1 VKGIDIF
8 SSERIYAIAIIGD
21 AMRCKRVSMT
31 LAAGLLLGLLLV
43 AAAAQGPVD
52 QRMVAAIKAEGLNQ
66 SEAPDLFYTLTDRL
80 GQRLTG
86 SPAHMEAARW
96 AVERFKKWGL
106 ANPHMEPFEFGRGWS
121 LEKLTI
127 EMIAPRYMP
136 LIGYAEAWS
145 PPTSGILMGTPL
157 YIGDSRA
164 EEIDRLGSRLRGAIV
179 LTHRPQTEF
188 LLTDRMQPSEGNG
201 PVRTGNPPFPE
212 PTSTTPTQQ
221 MLERLQANA
230 TGVALK
236 PGAME
241 HGTVRVQGNRTT
253 PNGAVPSVVLAAEH
267 YNMLV
272 RMVQAGVQVQLK
284 IEVGARFY
292 ENDRNSYNVLA
303 EIPGIDPVLRDEVVL
318 IGAHLDSW
326 HTATGATDNAD
337 GVTAVME
344 AMRIL
349 KAVNARPRRTIRVV
363 LWAGEEQGLLGARAY
378 VDRNFRNAAARDKL
392 SVYLNDDPG
401 TGATY
406 GFYMQGNEAA
416 KRIFDGWLEP
426 LRELGVRR
434 NVIEGIGSTD
444 HVPFDE
450 LGIPAFTV
458 IKDFRNYDT
467 RTRHTNADLADAVK
481 RDDLKQSAIVF
492 AVVTWQAAMRNERIP
507 RTKQ

>member
-1 VKGIDIF
+1 
-8 SSERIYAIAIIGD
+8 
-21 AMRCKRVSMT
+21 MRCKRVSMT
-31 LAAGLLLGLLLV
+31 LAAGLLVGLLLV
-43 AAAAQGPVD
+43 AAAAQEPVD
-52 QRMVAAIKAEGLNQ
+52 QRMVAAIKAEGLNK

-96 AVERFKKWGL
+96 AVERFQKWGL

-127 EMIAPRYMP
+127 EMVAPRYMP

-157 YIGDSRA
+157 YVGDSSA
-164 EEIDRLGSRLRGAIV
+164 DEIDRLGSRLRGAIV

-212 PTSTTPTQQ
+212 PTSTTPSQQ
-221 MLERLQANA
+221 MIARLQANA

-272 RMVQAGVQVQLK
+272 RMMQAGVQVQLK

-363 LWAGEEQGLLGARAY
+363 LWAGEEEGLLGARAY
-378 VDRNFRNAAARDKL
+378 VDRNFRVEHPATNFRYTSTTILAPARPMASTCKETKRPSESSMAGSSRCVSLEYGGTLSKESAARTTYRLMNSVFRL
-392 SVYLNDDPG
+392 SPSS
-401 TGATY
+401 
-406 GFYMQGNEAA
+406 
-416 KRIFDGWLEP
+416 RISAITT
-426 LRELGVRR
+426 RAR
-434 NVIEGIGSTD
+434 
-444 HVPFDE
+444 
-450 LGIPAFTV
+450 
-458 IKDFRNYDT
+458 DT
-467 RTRHTNADLADAVK
+467 RMPT
-481 RDDLKQSAIVF
+481 S
-492 AVVTWQAAMRNERIP
+492 
-507 RTKQ
+507 RTP